1 MRKVIRSTRMLI
13 AAILEVL
20 IELDRRTDLLTPI
33 LDNVL
38 LNDDDTSD
46 YDDEEAEEPHFG
58 MVSVALT
65 LAALPVLAKG
75 MTVVILMLQ

>member
-1 MRKVIRSTRMLI
+1 MRKIVYSTRMLI
-13 AAILEVL
+13 ASILEAL

-33 LDNVL
+33 LDNIL
-38 LNDDDTSD
+38 LNDDVPD
-46 YDDEEAEEPHFG
+46 YDDEAEEPHFG

-75 MTVVILMLQ
+75 MTVIILMLQ